1 MRKLLRSLGV
11 AKKRYTEL
19 PNVIGMGIGYKK
31 RGRQDT
37 DEPAVIFFVEKKVPA
52 EALGVDECIPR
63 RVGRHCT
70 DVIEVGEVRF
80 LGRMDKQRPAAP
92 GSSIGHFKV
101 TAGTFGAVVRDRE
114 TGELLILSNNHVLA
128 NASDGVD
135 GRAEQGDPVYQPGVY
150 DGGSEKDVIGHLERF
165 IPIQR
170 YSRSADCKMAAMGVR
185 AANAVIHAFRPNYR
199 MRLEKLGATNMVDC
213 AVARPADPK
222 DITSEIIEFG
232 KVNGIIDAEP
242 GMMVKKSGRTS
253 GITEGKVTAVH
264 VTLNVSM
271 GHSSDVVRFQ
281 NQIMTEMKSLAG
293 DSGSIVLDQENQ
305 VVGLLFAGS
314 NEFTVVNPIQIVL
327 DKLGVDL
334 V

>member
-1 MRKLLRSLGV
+1 MSSGWESGTKSEAGRIRTSRLSYFLWRRKCLQRLW
-11 AKKRYTEL
+11 
-19 PNVIGMGIGYKK
+19 
-31 RGRQDT
+31 
-37 DEPAVIFFVEKKVPA
+37 
-52 EALGVDECIPR
+52 GVDECIPR

-80 LGRMDKQRPAAP
+80 LGRVDRQRPAAP

-135 GRAEQGDPVYQPGVY
+135 RRAGKGDPVYQPGVY
-150 DGGSEKDVIGHLERF
+150 DGGSEKDLIGYLERF

-170 YSRSADCKMAAMGVR
+170 FSRSADCRMAVMGVR
-185 AANAVIHAFRPNYR
+185 AANAVIHAFRPHYR

-213 AVARPADPK
+213 AVARPVDPK
-222 DITSEIIEFG
+222 DITPEIIEFG

-242 GMMVKKSGRTS
+242 GMTVKKSGRTS

-271 GHSSDVVRFQ
+271 GHSDDVVRFQ
-281 NQIMTEMKSLAG
+281 DQIMTEMKSLAG

-305 VVGLLFAGS
+305 AVGLLFAGS
-314 NEFTVVNPIQIVL
+314 NEFTVLNPIQAVL